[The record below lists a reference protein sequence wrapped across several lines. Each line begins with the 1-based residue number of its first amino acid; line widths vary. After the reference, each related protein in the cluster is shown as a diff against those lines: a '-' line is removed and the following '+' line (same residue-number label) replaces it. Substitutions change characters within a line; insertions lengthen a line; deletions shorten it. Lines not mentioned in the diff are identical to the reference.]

1 MKIIGVMGRDGVG
14 KRTVGKLVVELT
26 GGEAIT
32 FADPIRELA
41 SQVFELDDR
50 LDEGQNGQPERRI
63 TSVVD
68 PLVRGRVRERMA
80 NEEVLD
86 RVRALLPSTSD
97 EEVGDASRKLQDVV
111 EMLLAE
117 ADANGYLTVERVLQ
131 AIGLEFGQAVNENI
145 WVAETFRRAERL
157 LAEGT
162 PAVVIT
168 DCRTEIEAK
177 AFRRR
182 GRLWHV
188 LGPVTGPKLD
198 MSTEPEVAMKF
209 ASARFFNDGPMKR
222 LRHNVEILLRMEN
235 LLSEG
240 TELRRCG

>member
-1 MKIIGVMGRDGVG
+1 VKIIGVMGRDGVG

-50 LDEGQNGQPERRI
+50 LEDPHGQPERRI

-68 PLVRGRVRERMA
+68 LLVRGRVRERMA

-168 DCRTEIEAK
+168 DCRTETEAK

-198 MSTEPEVAMKF
+198 MASEPEVAMKY

-222 LRHNVEILLRMEN
+222 GSTRIQ
-235 LLSEG
+235 
-240 TELRRCG
+240 